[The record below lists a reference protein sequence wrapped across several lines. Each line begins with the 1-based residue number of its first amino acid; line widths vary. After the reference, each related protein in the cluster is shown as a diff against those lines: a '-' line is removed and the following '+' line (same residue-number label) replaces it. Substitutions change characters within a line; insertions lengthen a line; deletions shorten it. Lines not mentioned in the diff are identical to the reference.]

1 MDCNIIKNEQ
11 KKPLISNEKLDRLQK
26 ALRENL
32 LKRKQQRL
40 RNKKL
45 SKQLNHGA

>member
-1 MDCNIIKNEQ
+1 MNKLPDEDEL
-11 KKPLISNEKLDRLQK
+11 KKKSNEKLDRLQK

-32 LKRKQQRL
+32 LKRKQQQRL

-45 SKQLNHGA
+45 SKQLNHGE